1 MYSTLWYTPGAW
13 VEVGSKGG
21 RGGGDGNP
29 EVTALRAESAVI
41 DLLVADLAGV
51 KRINWVWLDDLSLCR
66 RGDDKSEMR
75 RWRNGGK
82 AISRTTALREAK
94 FAEETT
100 ENWRSGGRGG
110 EAWATRRVRYF
121 FSFSYSPL
129 SADQSHKQPRIL
141 RVER

>member
-1 MYSTLWYTPGAW
+1 M
-13 VEVGSKGG
+13 
-21 RGGGDGNP
+21 
-29 EVTALRAESAVI
+29 TALRAESAVI

-110 EAWATRRVRYF
+110 RSLGYKACAVLF
-121 FSFSYSPL
+121 FFFLLTIVSRP
-129 SADQSHKQPRIL
+129 KP
-141 RVER
+141 